1 MVGLGV
7 SGNFVR
13 QSFVFWYYLAEY
25 VGLKK
30 QIYKLLVAVGG
41 VCYSNELSRSSF
53 CTFFS
58 CPSACV
64 CACDCV
70 HVFFIFSFRFL
81 FLCDKWINYLFFLVD
96 VFLRSKEVL
105 YRGGWTDEN
114 TGGGGS

>member
-70 HVFFIFSFRFL
+70 HVFFIFSFRFC
-81 FLCDKWINYLFFLVD
+81 FYVINGLIICFFWLTC
-96 VFLRSKEVL
+96 F
-105 YRGGWTDEN
+105 
-114 TGGGGS
+114 